1 MEKEVIWLFEKMDQ
15 ENRPCDLPSPRSTDF
30 RLPVFRLGRLSLKKD
45 FWGGHGY
52 ETASEIFDVRL
63 GFDVYAGLV
72 YNQGE

>member
-1 MEKEVIWLFEKMDQ
+1 MI
-15 ENRPCDLPSPRSTDF
+15 SRSRDPQTSDF
-30 RLPVFRLGRLSLKKD
+30 RFSGWSFIVEERF